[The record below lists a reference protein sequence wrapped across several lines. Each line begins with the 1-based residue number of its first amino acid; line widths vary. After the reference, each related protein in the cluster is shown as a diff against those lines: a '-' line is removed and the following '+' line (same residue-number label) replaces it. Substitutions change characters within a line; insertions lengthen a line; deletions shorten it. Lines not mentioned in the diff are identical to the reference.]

1 MSSAC
6 KQTIFLGKSLCCW
19 RPIVFSE
26 AYLIY
31 MATLWYYE
39 GNSSPRLVDWTMDK
53 LVELR
58 GIVYGC
64 VRLVRLYVNLKDE
77 ISSDVNTYLLILYG
91 SKI

>member
-1 MSSAC
+1 MEAASSGFPVFASPQILFGQKRKSSNAIVKVKNAIMSSAC

-39 GNSSPRLVDWTMDK
+39 GNSSPRLVDWTMD
-53 LVELR
+53 E
-58 GIVYGC
+58 
-64 VRLVRLYVNLKDE
+64 NW
-77 ISSDVNTYLLILYG
+77 
-91 SKI
+91 